1 MNRKGILVVVSGFS
15 GVGKGTLMKLL
26 TERYGQYALSI
37 SATTRSPRAGE
48 EDGREYFFRTREAF
62 EELIANDQLVEYA
75 EYCGNY
81 YGTPREYVESQM
93 EQGRDVILEIEL
105 QGALKIKK
113 KFPKA
118 LLLFIVPPDAKTL
131 LDRLRGRNTE
141 TEDVIQKRLARA
153 AEESEGIE
161 QYDYI
166 IVNDDLDTCVKQVH
180 ELIQSA
186 HCKKS
191 HNTAFIKELQ
201 QDMNCFL
208 KGE

>member
-93 EQGRDVILEIEL
+93 EQGRDVILEIETN
-105 QGALKIKK
+105 GAGHIRRM
-113 KFPKA
+113 FPSA
-118 LLLFIVPPDAKTL
+118 LSIFVVPPSFEELK
-131 LDRLRGRNTE
+131 
-141 TEDVIQKRLARA
+141 KRLVGRGTESPEEIAARLEKGR
-153 AEESEGIE
+153 AEIE
-161 QYDYI
+161 MALDYDYI
-166 IVNDDLDTCVKQVH
+166 VVNDEVETAARRLAEIIRSARWSKKFNQSF
-180 ELIQSA
+180 IQEVLNNA
-186 HCKKS
+186 
-191 HNTAFIKELQ
+191 
-201 QDMNCFL
+201 
-208 KGE
+208 

>member
-105 QGALKIKK
+105 QGALKIKRSFQRHCCSLSYRRMQRHCLTVCGAGIRRLRMSSK
-113 KFPKA
+113 SVLHVPRRSLRA
-118 LLLFIVPPDAKTL
+118 LSSMITL
-131 LDRLRGRNTE
+131 L
-141 TEDVIQKRLARA
+141 
-153 AEESEGIE
+153 
-161 QYDYI
+161 
-166 IVNDDLDTCVKQVH
+166 
-180 ELIQSA
+180 
-186 HCKKS
+186 
-191 HNTAFIKELQ
+191 
-201 QDMNCFL
+201 
-208 KGE
+208 

>member
-113 KFPKA
+113 KFPEA

-131 LDRLRGRNTE
+131 LTVCGAGIRRLRMSSKSVLHVPQRN
-141 TEDVIQKRLARA
+141 LRA
-153 AEESEGIE
+153 LSSMIT
-161 QYDYI
+161 
-166 IVNDDLDTCVKQVH
+166 L
-180 ELIQSA
+180 L
-186 HCKKS
+186 
-191 HNTAFIKELQ
+191 
-201 QDMNCFL
+201 
-208 KGE
+208 